1 MGVSSGPSGV
11 RAALSGD
18 WRGKVDVVVVV
29 VVVVVCIMY
38 VCIYV

>member
-1 MGVSSGPSGV
+1 LGVSSGPSGV

-29 VVVVVCIMY
+29 TSMY
-38 VCIYV
+38 VVYDCMYV